1 MIEVHVAGVLT
12 TVQDLGRPG
21 HAHLGV
27 ARSGALDPP
36 ALRLA
41 NRIVGN
47 DPGAAGLEI
56 TLTGCTIRCLRPVIV
71 AVTGAPA
78 RIAKGRRECRAGAAI
93 PLGPGDVLEVGP
105 ALIGARS
112 YLAVAGGFEVPPVLG
127 SRSTDT
133 LSGLGPAPLKTG
145 DVLPVGP
152 PRHGPAPAS
161 VDFVPTQPA
170 GGPVH
175 LRLHF
180 GPRDDWFAPEARAL
194 LARPYTLS
202 MHANR
207 VGARLAGP
215 PLPRVDPG
223 RQLPSEGVVLGA
235 VQVTSDGRPLVF
247 LADHPT
253 TAGYPVLGVVH
264 HDDLPA
270 LAQARPG
277 DSVYFHGSER

>member
-1 MIEVHVAGVLT
+1 MIEMRVAGALT

-27 ARSGALDPP
+27 TRSGALDPP

-47 DPGAAGLEI
+47 DPGTAGLEI
-56 TLTGCTIRCLRPVIV
+56 TMTGCTIRCLHPATV

-78 RIAKGRRECRAGAAI
+78 RIAKGRRECRYGAAI
-93 PLGPGDVLEVGP
+93 PLGPGDLLEIGP
-105 ALIGARS
+105 ALVGVRS
-112 YLAVAGGFEVPPVLG
+112 YLAVAGGIEVPPVLG

-133 LSGLGPAPLKTG
+133 LSGLGPPRLKTG
-145 DVLPVGP
+145 DVLPIGL
-152 PRHGPAPAS
+152 PRHEVPS
-161 VDFVPTQPA
+161 VEFVPTQPA

-175 LRLHF
+175 LRLRF
-180 GPRDDWFAPEARAL
+180 GPRDDWFTPEARAV
-194 LARPYTLS
+194 LAEPYTLG
-202 MHANR
+202 MDANR

-215 PLPRVDPG
+215 ALPRVDPG
-223 RQLPSEGVVLGA
+223 RQLPSEGVVLGS
-235 VQVTSDGRPLVF
+235 VQVTPDGRPLVF

-253 TAGYPVLGVVH
+253 TAGYPVIGVVH
-264 HDDLPA
+264 EEDLPA